1 MPPHNPRETVILI
14 AEDEAIIRN
23 LIGRMLTLE
32 SYALLTA
39 ANGKEALNLCN
50 TFTDPIHLLLTNVKM
65 PLMDGI
71 TLMQE
76 VRRVRP
82 DIKTV
87 VMSGE
92 MDHAILTGNRPDA
105 FLRKP
110 FVPPTLLKLIQQVL
124 DDEQPGMVEI

>member
-1 MPPHNPRETVILI
+1 MPRHIASETVILI
-14 AEDEAIIRN
+14 AEDEVTIRN
-23 LIGRMLTLE
+23 LVGAMLTKE
-32 SYALLTA
+32 GYGLLSA
-39 ANGKEALNLCN
+39 ADGREALALCQK
-50 TFTDPIHLLLTNVKM
+50 FTDPLHLLLTNVKM

-76 VRRVRP
+76 VRKLRP

-92 MDHAILTGNRPDA
+92 MDEAILGGNRPDA

-110 FVPPTLLKLIQQVL
+110 FVPPTLLRIIQQVL
-124 DDEQPGMVEI
+124 DGEQPELVEI